1 MRRALWW
8 QAALLG
14 LGPASALG
22 FARFAYG
29 LFVPAMRQELG
40 WSMAEAGGL
49 TTANGLGYLAGA
61 LVTAR
66 LVRRC
71 GLTGAYRGGMVLA
84 ALALAATAGSG
95 AYPALLGTRAVAGFA
110 GALVFV
116 SGGVLAA
123 RLATRNGAPGLI
135 PVYFAG
141 AGAGVALSGFGIPLL
156 LAGAAH
162 RWALGWLA
170 LAVATA
176 LATLASWQAA
186 REGADTE
193 DRVRTGAEDRART
206 DAAASPPPPASG
218 RAAPHS
224 LRAWWR
230 IAGCYTLFG
239 AGYIAYLTFLSVYLT
254 SRHASL
260 AMVVSTWVLI
270 GLAATV
276 APLLWRRPLAAWRGP
291 QGLAVLLFAV
301 VAAALLPLFGSGRPV
316 VIGSALVFGV
326 TFMMVPSAV
335 TAMVSAVTPAREAT
349 GLLASLTVAFAIGQ
363 TFGPWLSGLVADRTG
378 PAASLVW
385 TAVLSALAATLVVAR
400 PARRAAMRRI

>member
-1 MRRALWW
+1 MRRVWWW

-14 LGPASALG
+14 LGPAAALG
-22 FARFAYG
+22 LARFAYG
-29 LFVPAMRQELG
+29 LFVPAMRGELG
-40 WSMAEAGGL
+40 WTMAEAGGL
-49 TTANGLGYLAGA
+49 TTANGVGYLVGA

-66 LVRRC
+66 LARRH
-71 GLTGAYRGGMVLA
+71 GLAAAYRGGMVLT

-95 AYPALLGTRAVAGFA
+95 AYPALLGARAVAGFA

-123 RLATRNGAPGLI
+123 RLADRAGSPALI

-156 LAGAAH
+156 LAGAAD

-176 LATLASWQAA
+176 LATLASWRAA
-186 REGADTE
+186 HEGADAGPG
-193 DRVRTGAEDRART
+193 VRT
-206 DAAASPPPPASG
+206 DAGAAAPVPPAAG
-218 RAAPHS
+218 PAAPHS

-230 IAGCYTLFG
+230 IAGVYTLFG
-239 AGYIAYLTFLSVYLT
+239 AGYIAYVTFLSVYLT
-254 SRHASL
+254 SRHAPL

-276 APLLWRRPLAAWRGP
+276 APVLWRRPLAARRGP
-291 QGLAVLLFAV
+291 GGLAVLLLAV
-301 VAAALLPLFGSGRPV
+301 VAAALLPLLGSGRPV
-316 VIGSALVFGV
+316 VIASALVFGA

-335 TAMVSAVTPAREAT
+335 TSMVTAATPGPEAT
-349 GLLASLTVAFAIGQ
+349 GLLASLTVAFAAGQ
-363 TFGPWLSGLVADRTG
+363 TLGPWLSGLVADRTG

-385 TAVLSALAATLVVAR
+385 TAVLCALAAALVAP
-400 PARRAAMRRI
+400 PARRAAMRGI